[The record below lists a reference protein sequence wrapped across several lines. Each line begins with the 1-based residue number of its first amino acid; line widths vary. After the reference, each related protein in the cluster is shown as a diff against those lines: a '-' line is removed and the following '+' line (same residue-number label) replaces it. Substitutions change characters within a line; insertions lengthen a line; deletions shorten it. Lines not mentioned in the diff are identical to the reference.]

1 MDEINFSKSEQFKL
15 TMVTGKTA
23 KKMRTCVIYQFFR
36 FLIINLKMLNVVS
49 KSH

>member
-15 TMVTGKTA
+15 TMVPGKTA
-23 KKMRTCVIYQFFR
+23 KKMRTCIIYQFFR
-36 FLIINLKMLNVVS
+36 FLIINLKMLTVVN